1 MVPAVILS
9 SQTVALGVIRAL
21 GTRGVP
27 IAVVHY
33 SEQDFAHWSKY
44 VVASF
49 LAPHPDSDPEGF
61 GATLE
66 HLPEAWQDSVLI
78 PTTDETLW
86 YAAQHKEVLSRRFRV
101 ACPNFET
108 VRVVIDKQLTYP
120 LAAQAGIGI
129 PRTLVVQTKV
139 ELSAHR
145 DEFLLP
151 CLVKPSQGHLYYARF
166 GVKMHLAQT
175 WEELTHHF
183 DRAQQAGLEVM
194 LQEYVPGGDDTV
206 WNYIALVIEGRPVAE
221 FTAVH
226 IRSGPPMLGSPR
238 VARSQNCPELVKE
251 GRKLM
256 AVLNFTGF
264 ACTEFKHDQRDGR
277 FKLMEVNA
285 RHNLSTL
292 LAVNCGIDFPWLEYR
307 YRAYGEVTQRQGF
320 TTGVYWIDLTRD
332 LTYSLRHFNSE
343 GYRLGDYLRPYLG
356 PKYWAILSAR
366 DMRPFF
372 SRLAC
377 LRRYAMYGARR
388 VWGRV
393 KWPPSAGPSDR
404 SSKL

>member
-21 GTRGVP
+21 GMRGVP

-33 SEQDFAHWSKY
+33 DERDFAHRSKY

-49 LAPHPDSDPEGF
+49 LAPHPDSNPEGF
-61 GATLE
+61 GAALE
-66 HLPEAWQDSVLI
+66 HLPQAWQGSVLI
-78 PTTDETLW
+78 PATDETLW
-86 YAAQHKEVLSRRFRV
+86 YAAQHQQVLSRRFRV
-101 ACPNFET
+101 ACPDFET
-108 VRVVIDKQLTYP
+108 VRTVIDKQRTYP

-129 PRTLVVQTKV
+129 PRTLVVQTEE
-139 ELSAHR
+139 ELSARR
-145 DEFLLP
+145 DELTLP

-175 WEELTHHF
+175 WEKLVHHF
-183 DRAQQAGLEVM
+183 GQARQAGLEVM

-206 WNYIALVIEGRPVAE
+206 WNYNALVVEGRPVAE

-226 IRSGPPMLGSPR
+226 IRNAPPMLGSPR
-238 VARSQNCPELVKE
+238 VAQSQNCPELVKE
-251 GRKLM
+251 GRRLM
-256 AVLNFTGF
+256 AALNFTGF
-264 ACTEFKHDQRDGR
+264 ACTEFKHDRRDDR

-292 LAVNCGIDFPWLEYR
+292 LAVKCGIDFPWLEYR
-307 YRAYGEVTQRQGF
+307 YRAYGEVTQLQDF

-332 LTYSLRHFNSE
+332 LAYSLRHFKSE
-343 GYRLGDYLRPYLG
+343 RYRLGDYLRPYLG

-372 SRLAC
+372 SRLASLSRC
-377 LRRYAMYGARR
+377 GARQG
-388 VWGRV
+388 WSRV
-393 KWPPSAGPSDR
+393 KWPPSAGPSER